1 MLNKVTPSP
10 FVGYVL
16 AILLAV
22 FTYFY
27 GLDGMHI
34 PTNGDEMPY
43 AHITR
48 LTADSGHWLPLQSQ
62 LHNMRNTKPPLL
74 FWQGIASTHWG
85 MSWSLWNLRYPSVIY
100 TLLTALL
107 VFLLASK
114 LAQLQTVEGNP
125 TPTETG
131 FIAALTFLAFYSTY
145 RFGRPFLINPAEV
158 FWFFLPFFSLLYWR
172 SFAFDSK
179 ISVPLML
186 GAEVGVGLL
195 YKSFALVV
203 PVGLALAWWYL
214 HQRDYRWKAFLQ
226 KDAWKIVIIG
236 GLSLSMFGLWFVFDP
251 DPLAVWNEF
260 IIGENAGKFDPH
272 GGGYFANLLW
282 GGSSVWALLLGYPMN
297 AGLLAFPVFGVFWV
311 TYRRRKLL
319 SDAEKMLW
327 IWMIVLFV
335 IFTLPSQRTARYLL
349 EAMPGLAVL
358 CALNW
363 QRISRGY
370 FVASLLLSGCVLALL
385 AFLSWRLQQEMP
397 GNGVYSTAYWIL
409 LFAAS
414 ILTLVAIAR
423 VRNTR
428 ALVNVVVLLV
438 MLVLAAFL
446 RPLDGAAGNFN
457 AATQRY
463 AAGKDVWT
471 PCNFRAVDE
480 GYRFLL
486 PGAHV
491 HGYLSDATSSLS
503 IAELSGKYN
512 LFAVQV
518 PLQEKCEGCNI
529 IGQRLE
535 MRSRHSPEEIRRIL
549 SGEVFQLLFTKE
561 LLLEAPQAIPV
572 LPVVEGC
579 R

>member
-1 MLNKVTPSP
+1 MLNKIIPPP
-10 FVGYVL
+10 FGYVL

-27 GLDGMHI
+27 GLDGLHI
-34 PTNGDEMPY
+34 PTNGDELPY

-48 LTADSGHWLPLQSQ
+48 LTADSGHLLPLQSQ
-62 LHNMRNTKPPLL
+62 LHEMRNTKPPLL
-74 FWQGIASTHWG
+74 FWQGIASTNWG
-85 MSWSLWNLRYPSVIY
+85 QSWTLWNLRYPSVIY

-125 TPTETG
+125 PPTETG

-172 SFAFDSK
+172 AFAFDSK
-179 ISVPLML
+179 ISIPLIL
-186 GAEVGVGLL
+186 GVEVGIGLL
-195 YKSFALVV
+195 YKSFALLV

-226 KDAWKIVIIG
+226 QDAWKIAIVG
-236 GLSLSMFGLWFVFDP
+236 ALSLAMFGLWFVFDP
-251 DPLAVWNEF
+251 DPAAVWNEF

-297 AGLLAFPVFGVFWV
+297 AGLLAFPVIAVFWIS
-311 TYRRRKLL
+311 YSRRLRL
-319 SDAEKMLW
+319 SDSEKMLW

-335 IFTLPSQRTARYLL
+335 VFTLPSQRTARYLL

-385 AFLSWRLQQEMP
+385 AFLSWRLQMEMP
-397 GNGVYSTAYWIL
+397 GGGVYSTAYWIL
-409 LFAAS
+409 LITAS
-414 ILTLVAIAR
+414 SLTLIAIVFAR
-423 VRNTR
+423 CTR
-428 ALVNVVVLLV
+428 SLVNVVVLLV
-438 MLVLAAFL
+438 MLALAAFL
-446 RPLDGAAGNFN
+446 QPLDGEAGNFS
-457 AATQRY
+457 AQAQRY

-561 LLLEAPQAIPV
+561 LLLEVPLVIPAT
-572 LPVVEGC
+572 PVVEGC

>member
-1 MLNKVTPSP
+1 MLNKIIPSP

-16 AILLAV
+16 ATFLAV

-27 GLDGMHI
+27 GLDGLHI
-34 PTNGDEMPY
+34 PTNGDELPY

-48 LTADSGHWLPLQSQ
+48 LTADSGHLLPLQSQ
-62 LHNMRNTKPPLL
+62 LHEMRNTKPPLL
-74 FWQGIASTHWG
+74 FWQGIASTNWG
-85 MSWSLWNLRYPSVIY
+85 QSWSLWNLRYPSVIY

-172 SFAFDSK
+172 AFAFDSK
-179 ISVPLML
+179 ISVPLIL
-186 GAEVGVGLL
+186 GAEVGIGLL

-214 HQRDYRWKAFLQ
+214 HQRDYRWKAFMQ
-226 KDAWKIVIIG
+226 KDAWKIVIVG
-236 GLSLSMFGLWFVFDP
+236 ALSLSMFGLWFVFDP
-251 DPLAVWNEF
+251 DPSAVWNEF

-272 GGGYFANLLW
+272 GGSYFANLLW

-297 AGLLAFPVFGVFWV
+297 AGLLAFPVFAVFLIS
-311 TYRRRKLL
+311 YRRRLRL
-319 SDAEKMLW
+319 SDSEKMLW

-335 IFTLPSQRTARYLL
+335 VFTLPSQRTARYLL

-363 QRISRGY
+363 QRINRGY

-385 AFLSWRLQQEMP
+385 AFLSWRLQMEMP
-397 GNGVYSTAYWIL
+397 GSGVYSTAYWIL
-409 LFAAS
+409 LFVAS
-414 ILTLVAIAR
+414 ALTLIAIAWAR
-423 VRNTR
+423 YTR

-438 MLVLAAFL
+438 MLALAAFL
-446 RPLDGAAGNFN
+446 QPLDGDAGNFSTQ
-457 AATQRY
+457 AQRY

-491 HGYLSDATSSLS
+491 HGYLSDSTSSLS

-561 LLLEAPQAIPV
+561 LLLEVPLVIPAT
-572 LPVVEGC
+572 PVVEGC